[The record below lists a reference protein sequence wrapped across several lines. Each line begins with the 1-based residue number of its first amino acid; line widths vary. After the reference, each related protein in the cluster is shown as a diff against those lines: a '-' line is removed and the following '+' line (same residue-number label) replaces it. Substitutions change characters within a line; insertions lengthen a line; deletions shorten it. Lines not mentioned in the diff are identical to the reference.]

1 MASVIAMVG
10 NPVIMPENTM
20 MMIHKPWGFAGGDAN
35 DMRDY
40 ADLLDK
46 VESVLIPAYA
56 AKPEKPL
63 MRLPQCWKMKP
74 GWTAPECL
82 AMGFADQVI
91 PSLQA
96 MACIHS
102 KRIEEFE
109 KMPNSIRNMVTPPR
123 NSTQRE
129 PQQPVPQPQAHQPSA
144 LSLPLWMRLL
154 SGRRFMPNSVT
165 V

>member
-1 MASVIAMVG
+1 
-10 NPVIMPENTM
+10 

-56 AKPEKPL
+56 AKTGKTSDEIAAML
-63 MRLPQCWKMKP
+63 EDETWLD
-74 GWTAPECL
+74 GAECL

-91 PSLQA
+91 PSLQV

-109 KMPNSIRNMVTPPR
+109 KMPNSIRNM
-123 NSTQRE
+123 
-129 PQQPVPQPQAHQPSA
+129 
-144 LSLPLWMRLL
+144 
-154 SGRRFMPNSVT
+154 
-165 V
+165 

>member
-56 AKPEKPL
+56 AKTGKTSDEIAAML
-63 MRLPQCWKMKP
+63 EDETRLD
-74 GWTAPECL
+74 GAECL
-82 AMGFADQVI
+82 AMGFADQ
-91 PSLQA
+91 
-96 MACIHS
+96 
-102 KRIEEFE
+102 
-109 KMPNSIRNMVTPPR
+109 
-123 NSTQRE
+123 
-129 PQQPVPQPQAHQPSA
+129 
-144 LSLPLWMRLL
+144 
-154 SGRRFMPNSVT
+154 
-165 V
+165 